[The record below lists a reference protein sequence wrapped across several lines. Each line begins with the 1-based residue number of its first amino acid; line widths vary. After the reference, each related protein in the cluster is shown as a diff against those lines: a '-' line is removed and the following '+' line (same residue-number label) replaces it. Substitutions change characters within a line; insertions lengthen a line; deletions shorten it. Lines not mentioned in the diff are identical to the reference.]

1 LNRAIEVFGMAVM
14 GIVTWVFNL
23 WMSVWYWIY
32 DFFWAGL
39 ARSASQRLAGVP
51 LLSNLV
57 EALWSIIA

>member
-1 LNRAIEVFGMAVM
+1 MAVM